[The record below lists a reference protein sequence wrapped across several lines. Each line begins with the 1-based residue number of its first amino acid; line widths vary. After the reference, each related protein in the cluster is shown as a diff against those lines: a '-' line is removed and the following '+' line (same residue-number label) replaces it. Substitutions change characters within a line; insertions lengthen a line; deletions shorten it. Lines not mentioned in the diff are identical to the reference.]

1 MLIFCYGQTK
11 SGTTLA
17 FELIKSVLDSAGH
30 KQHKLLGEPVDARS
44 SINYIEALTRKKL
57 NDLLSTIGSRWIA
70 VKTHSGIAD
79 PLFAYVERLQ
89 GERRLQLVVS
99 YRDPRDIC
107 LSLLDAGEAAR
118 VSGAKRFSH
127 VTDLAVA
134 KKRVAAQ
141 AEIFFKWAAVPGALL
156 LYHDMVAFDPDT
168 AIDRI
173 ESCLGLRADHEGVKR
188 HVFAE
193 AFTQKSKAQ
202 RNRFLSELTEHQNGE
217 MKHLFSAF
225 ISNFVEGEPE
235 RFLAETRSQIL
246 QREILRR
253 ASGARDVERTVP

>member
-1 MLIFCYGQTK
+1 MLILCYGQTK

-173 ESCLGLRADHEGVKR
+173 ESRLGLHADHEGAKR
-188 HVFAE
+188 HVFEE

-202 RNRFLSELTEHQNGE
+202 RNRFLSELTEQQNEE
-217 MKHLFSAF
+217 MKSLFSAF
-225 ISNFVEGEPE
+225 ISNFIDGEPE
-235 RFLAETRSQIL
+235 RFLSETRSHIL

-253 ASGARDVERTVP
+253 ASGARDVEPTIP